1 MELNSRAVYEVLK
14 GKGIDTFHHANTV
27 QTACV
32 FLQHGRLLSRGTVDE
47 RGIEQT
53 AQKSDEIDRK
63 YGIWYDLFL
72 DSVDIHERAKGRNFY
87 GPVLFRFRL
96 DLLLEDWLPSVWIT
110 KKNPTD
116 WVEGESHAERY
127 FQSVEEFDRNYRKG
141 NFGSMFMLRHAG
153 GVLRLQPHLLD
164 VVVDDP
170 GWEYKDIDIYSQTVG
185 ALNAS
190 AWQGGIKDLVITK
203 RVCASACKCANQYT
217 QFLNNEET
225 RKKYGKQTA
234 KLFFFMA
241 DNA

>member
-1 MELNSRAVYEVLK
+1 MELNSRTVFDVLK
-14 GKGIDTFHHANTV
+14 SKGIDTFHHANTV

-53 AQKSDEIDRK
+53 AQKSDDIDRK
-63 YGIWYDLFL
+63 YGIWYDIFL
-72 DSVDIHERAKGRNFY
+72 DSVDIHERAKSRNFY

-96 DLLLEDWLPSVWIT
+96 ELLLEDWLPSIWIT

-116 WVEGESHAERY
+116 WKDGESHSDRY
-127 FQSVEEFDRNYRKG
+127 FQSVEEFDNTYRKG

-153 GVLRLQPHLLD
+153 GVLRLQPHLMD

-170 GWEYKDIDIYSQTVG
+170 AWEYGDIDVYSQTVG

-190 AWQGGIKDLVITK
+190 AWQGGLKDLIVIK
-203 RVCASACKCANQYT
+203 RTCPPECKCHLHYQSILKDEAA
-217 QFLNNEET
+217 
-225 RKKYGKQTA
+225 RKKYGAQTT

-241 DNA
+241 ADA